1 MADHAGADVKIAPRS
16 AGRALRRS
24 SVCAHGSSMLHD
36 KKIVVVMP
44 AYHAEKTLAGCYAAI
59 PHDIVD
65 SVLLVDDASDDAT
78 VAVAERLGIRTHR
91 HPVNRGYGG
100 NQKTC
105 YTLALAAGADI
116 VVMLHPDYQYEPR
129 LITAMAA
136 MVASGVYDVVI
147 GSRILGN
154 TALAGGMPRYKY
166 FFNRVLTALQNL
178 LVGSKLS
185 EFHTGYRAFSRT
197 VLETLPLAANS
208 DDFVFDNQMLVQAL
222 AFDYRVGEISCPT
235 KYFADASE
243 IGFRRSV
250 VYGFGVLRTAWI
262 YRLWRWKLSHT
273 RLFERDA
280 ALRLRAPAMEERG

>member
-1 MADHAGADVKIAPRS
+1 
-16 AGRALRRS
+16 
-24 SVCAHGSSMLHD
+24 MLHGQ
-36 KKIVVVMP
+36 KIVVVMP
-44 AYHAEKTLAGCYAAI
+44 AYHAEKTLAACHAAI

-65 SVLLVDDASDDAT
+65 RVLLVDDASDDAT
-78 VAVAERLGIRTHR
+78 VAVAQALGIATHR
-91 HPVNRGYGG
+91 HASNRGYGA

-105 YTLALAAGADI
+105 YALALAEGADI

-166 FFNRVLTALQNL
+166 VFNRALTAMQNL
-178 LVGSKLS
+178 LAGCKLS
-185 EFHTGYRAFSRT
+185 EFHTGYRAFARR

-208 DDFVFDNQMLVQAL
+208 DDFVFDNQMLMQAL
-222 AFDYRVGEISCPT
+222 AFDCRIGEISCPT
-235 KYFADASE
+235 KYFAEASE

-250 VYGFGVLRTAWI
+250 VYGLGVLRTSLV
-262 YRLWRWKLSHT
+262 YRFWRWKVLHP
-273 RLFERDA
+273 RLFAHDPV
-280 ALRLRAPAMEERG
+280 LRLAPTQAPSC